1 MIASA
6 AGSPHAAVSKR
17 LDRLAWLLDSA
28 IRLPGGFRIGVDGI
42 IGLVPGMGDLV
53 GAALSSYLVVEAARL
68 KLPFRLLAR
77 MTMNILIELVVG
89 VIPIVGDI
97 FDFAFKANL
106 RNMRILNEYLSK
118 NA

>member
-1 MIASA
+1 MSAKAASTQHVA
-6 AGSPHAAVSKR
+6 ASKR
-17 LDRLAWLLDSA
+17 LNRLAWLLDSA
-28 IRLPGGFRIGVDGI
+28 IRLPGGFRVGLDGI
-42 IGLVPGMGDLV
+42 IGLVPGIGDLV

-77 MTMNILIELVVG
+77 MAMNVLIELVVG

-106 RNMRILNEYLSK
+106 RNMQLMNEYLSK
-118 NA
+118 GG